1 VAEIKWIKIS
11 CDMFNDETINLVEQ
25 MPEGDAII
33 VIWLKLLI
41 LAGKTNDDGFVYF
54 KKEIPYTDEMLATVF
69 RRPLNTIRLAL
80 TTFER
85 FGMIQLTD
93 EKNIFISNWAK
104 YQNIEGMERARE
116 LAKIRMRK
124 SRAKKKQFLIETKK
138 DDGYVTLRN
147 SNATVT
153 RLDIDIENKNKN
165 KNIEN
170 KEKEINKE
178 KEKKNFVAKSFFQ
191 KLFTSGA
198 EFENYSHLKDLFIE
212 FLEYKTAIKKQFKTE
227 SGVINAFKD
236 FIRLSENN
244 AELGRA
250 LVDNTIA
257 RGWQSIY
264 ELPREQKTAFRKQ
277 QNQSSTDVDDWES
290 RCM

>member
-11 CDMFNDETINLVEQ
+11 CDMFNDEAINLVEQ

-138 DDGYVTLRN
+138 DDSCVTLRN

-153 RLDIDIENKNKN
+153 RLDIDIENKNKNKN

-212 FLEYKTAIKKQFKTE
+212 FLEYKTE
-227 SGVINAFKD
+227 SKSS
-236 FIRLSENN
+236 LKPK
-244 AELGRA
+244 AEL
-250 LVDNTIA
+250 LTLLKI
-257 RGWQSIY
+257 
-264 ELPREQKTAFRKQ
+264 L
-277 QNQSSTDVDDWES
+277 
-290 RCM
+290 